1 MQDMRDSG
9 PGPGSEQP
17 PTSGTRPARR
27 GGVWLG
33 TLLIVLGA
41 VFLATSAGWM
51 TWWSWATMWPVLII
65 ALGALLLVG
74 RLW

>member
-1 MQDMRDSG
+1 
-9 PGPGSEQP
+9 
-17 PTSGTRPARR
+17 
-27 GGVWLG
+27 VWLG